1 MGGGGMSKVIRQRKQ
16 VVTDHIV
23 NIKTTSITWNCKQ
36 PSLLYSAFVQHYITA
51 LDNTVA
57 VAYLSNMGGK
67 SHLLH
72 ELTRKIWLWCIVR
85 NIWLTVNHVPGAKNV
100 IADELS
106 RQLSMDTEWSLDYHV
121 FHEICSKFGKPNVDL
136 FASRLNNKLPKY
148 VSFLPDPT
156 ACAIDAFNM
165 NLDGNILYYSFPPF
179 SCIGRLLQKMEID
192 RGEMILVA
200 PLWNTQHWFTKML
213 KLLVAD
219 PIILPPTQ
227 QILSFPMEPEKTH
240 PLKKMRLCAC
250 RLSGKLSNN
259 VEYHKNLPKSSSLHG
274 DPQPNNNIGC
284 ISKNGCVF
292 VMEGRLITFTHL

>member
-1 MGGGGMSKVIRQRKQ
+1 
-16 VVTDHIV
+16 
-23 NIKTTSITWNCKQ
+23 
-36 PSLLYSAFVQHYITA
+36 
-51 LDNTVA
+51 
-57 VAYLSNMGGK
+57 
-67 SHLLH
+67 
-72 ELTRKIWLWCIVR
+72 
-85 NIWLTVNHVPGAKNV
+85 
-100 IADELS
+100 
-106 RQLSMDTEWSLDYHV
+106 
-121 FHEICSKFGKPNVDL
+121 
-136 FASRLNNKLPKY
+136 
-148 VSFLPDPT
+148 
-156 ACAIDAFNM
+156 M
-165 NLDGNILYYSFPPF
+165 NLDSNILYYSFPPF

-192 RGEMILVA
+192 RAEMILVA

-227 QILSFPMEPEKTH
+227 QILPFPMEPEKTH

>member
-1 MGGGGMSKVIRQRKQ
+1 MGGHVKGDKTKKTGGHWSYSEKQ
-16 VVTDHIV
+16 NHINYLELQAAFLTLQCFCSTLHNC
-23 NIKTTSITWNCKQ
+23 NIQ
-36 PSLLYSAFVQHYITA
+36 LF

-179 SCIGRLLQKMEID
+179 NCIGRLLQKMEI
-192 RGEMILVA
+192 E
-200 PLWNTQHWFTKML
+200 QK
-213 KLLVAD
+213 
-219 PIILPPTQ
+219 
-227 QILSFPMEPEKTH
+227 
-240 PLKKMRLCAC
+240 
-250 RLSGKLSNN
+250 
-259 VEYHKNLPKSSSLHG
+259 
-274 DPQPNNNIGC
+274 
-284 ISKNGCVF
+284 
-292 VMEGRLITFTHL
+292 